1 MKKYF
6 LVITILFLTSCG
18 YQPLLINKSST
29 FKFKNAL
36 IAGDEKISK
45 IILKNLSSFKSN
57 VSTNEIEVSS
67 SLSKNISANNK
78 KGDPEIFNIK
88 ISVTLIIKLSNEVY
102 KKSFS
107 ETISYNNLSSNFE
120 LKQYEN
126 RITINI
132 IDKISQDIA
141 LYFRSI

>member
-57 VSTNEIEVSS
+57 LSTNEIEVSS
-67 SLSKNISANNK
+67 SLSKNISAKNK
-78 KGDPEIFNIK
+78 KGDP
-88 ISVTLIIKLSNEVY
+88 EVY

-126 RITINI
+126 RITINM